1 MNFRDL
7 VIDDY
12 DELLVLWEKAGGIYR
27 PNGRDSREK
36 IAEELEKDTAIF
48 LVAETDGSIVGTV
61 FGTHDGRK
69 GWINRLA
76 ISPDYRFQGIASQLV
91 KEIESRLHSRG
102 IEIIAGLVDDDNLG
116 SMEFLKKCGFVEQGE
131 IVYFSKQKHSEA

>member
-12 DELLVLWEKAGGIYR
+12 DELLSLWEKAGGIYR

-76 ISPDYRFQGIASQLV
+76 ISPDYRYTQQIPH
-91 KEIESRLHSRG
+91 ESYL
-102 IEIIAGLVDDDNLG
+102 ITVLIPPCPQA
-116 SMEFLKKCGFVEQGE
+116 
-131 IVYFSKQKHSEA
+131 

>member
-12 DELLVLWEKAGGIYR
+12 DELLVLWEKAGGIYK
-27 PNGRDSREK
+27 PNGRDAREK

-48 LVAETDGSIVGTV
+48 LVAETGGHIVGTV

-76 ISPDYRFQGIASQLV
+76 VSPDYRFQGIATQLV

-102 IEIIAGLVDDDNLG
+102 IEIIAGLIDDDNLG
-116 SMEFLKKCGFVEQGE
+116 SMEFFRKCGFVEQQE